1 MASYKILWKKS
12 AVKEL
17 NNIDQQI
24 IPRIISAVENLSDNP
39 FPSGVK
45 KLLASDFTYRIRVG
59 DYRII
64 YSIFQNR
71 LVIEIIRVGHRK
83 DIYRKL

>member
-1 MASYKILWKKS
+1 MDYYKILWKKS

-17 NNIDQQI
+17 KNIDEQI
-24 IPRIISAVENLSDNP
+24 LPKLISAVENLSSNP

-45 KLLASDFTYRIRVG
+45 KLSGAEFSYRVRVG

-64 YSIFQNR
+64 YSLYKKELI
-71 LVIEIIRVGHRK
+71 IEIIRVGHRK
-83 DIYRKL
+83 DVYKK